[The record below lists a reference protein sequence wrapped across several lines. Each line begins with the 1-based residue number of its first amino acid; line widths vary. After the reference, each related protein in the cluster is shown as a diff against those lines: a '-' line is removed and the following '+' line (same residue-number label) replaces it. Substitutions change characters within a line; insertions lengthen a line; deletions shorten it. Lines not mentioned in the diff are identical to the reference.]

1 MLEVCVSDMFSYT
14 YAHEFPK
21 SNFLNRH
28 PSESLNNSFF
38 CRRFLNAQ
46 TDGRKAELKQ

>member
-14 YAHEFPK
+14 HTHEFPK
-21 SNFLNRH
+21 SNFLKPP
-28 PSESLNNSFF
+28 PSESLNNPLIR
-38 CRRFLNAQ
+38 RRFLNGQ